1 MNARLACVPLNNKMA
16 RSKEEMD
23 RWQAFAGLLN
33 KMIKDGHGEK
43 VAIGLTGALMA
54 REASVSALF
63 EWADIYFKDE
73 INASYQKMMGPRDG
87 ETVH

>member
-1 MNARLACVPLNNKMA
+1 MERN
-16 RSKEEMD
+16 KEEMD
-23 RWQAFAGLLN
+23 KWQAFAAFIN
-33 KMIKDGHGEK
+33 RMIKEGHGEK

-54 REASVSALF
+54 RGASVSALF